1 MNPYYIFIWSA
12 ILASRYILSIIFCI
26 IFGKGFDR
34 ENLPFPSFQICMY
47 FFLYHI
53 YIHIILAVMGQVLP
67 EVRLRQQN
75 LDQSHVLFPIAVG
88 TALFP
93 RAISDHLTLATLI
106 LSSLAGWHATGF
118 SGYWYVGS
126 DHNSRCNGVTLLTS
140 SFALWVLCITTF
152 VASGRSNDPAFCD
165 EKSGRCNLASLPF
178 LCSFRNFGH
187 GGARA
192 SVIAWPVRIQS

>member
-1 MNPYYIFIWSA
+1 MTLHRMVPQHPTLGSEWNSHDG
-12 ILASRYILSIIFCI
+12 SS
-26 IFGKGFDR
+26 
-34 ENLPFPSFQICMY
+34 PS
-47 FFLYHI
+47 
-53 YIHIILAVMGQVLP
+53 
-67 EVRLRQQN
+67 VRLR
-75 LDQSHVLFPIAVG
+75 HVLFPIAVG

-106 LSSLAGWHATGF
+106 LSSLAGWHASGF
-118 SGYWYVGS
+118 SGYWHVGS
-126 DHNSRCNGVTLLTS
+126 DHNSRGNGVTLLTS

-192 SVIAWPVRIQS
+192 SVIA

>member
-1 MNPYYIFIWSA
+1 MLFPYMLVAVFLRYDLYLNGMIWL
-12 ILASRYILSIIFCI
+12 I
-26 IFGKGFDR
+26 
-34 ENLPFPSFQICMY
+34 SFK
-47 FFLYHI
+47 HI
-53 YIHIILAVMGQVLP
+53 PLAVMGQVLP
-67 EVRLRQQN
+67 EVRLRRQN
-75 LDQSHVLFPIAVG
+75 LDQSHVLFPLAVG

-152 VASGRSNDPAFCD
+152 VAYGLSNDPAFVT
-165 EKSGRCNLASLPF
+165 RNLEGAILHRYPF
-178 LCSFRNFGH
+178 YVPLETL
-187 GGARA
+187 
-192 SVIAWPVRIQS
+192 VMVVRVLQ

>member
-1 MNPYYIFIWSA
+1 M
-12 ILASRYILSIIFCI
+12 
-26 IFGKGFDR
+26 
-34 ENLPFPSFQICMY
+34 
-47 FFLYHI
+47 
-53 YIHIILAVMGQVLP
+53 MGQVLP
-67 EVRLRQQN
+67 EVRLRRQN
-75 LDQSHVLFPIAVG
+75 LDQSHVLFPLAVG

-152 VASGRSNDPAFCD
+152 VAYGRSNDPAFCN

>member
-1 MNPYYIFIWSA
+1 MYYI
-12 ILASRYILSIIFCI
+12 ILYYIILWLHYILYIF
-26 IFGKGFDR
+26 R
-34 ENLPFPSFQICMY
+34 
-47 FFLYHI
+47 LYHI

-93 RAISDHLTLATLI
+93 RAISDHLTLATLM
-106 LSSLAGWHATGF
+106 LSSLAGWHASGF
-118 SGYWYVGS
+118 SGYWHVGS

-165 EKSGRCNLASLPF
+165 EKSGRCNLASLPC
-178 LCSFRNFGH
+178 LCSIRNFGH

>member
-1 MNPYYIFIWSA
+1 MFPTYF
-12 ILASRYILSIIFCI
+12 LFLSIFHTLPISPIFLSCVLSKKTVGMS
-26 IFGKGFDR
+26 GKGQAFGFYR
-34 ENLPFPSFQICMY
+34 
-47 FFLYHI
+47 FLI
-53 YIHIILAVMGQVLP
+53 AVMGQVLP
-67 EVRLRQQN
+67 EVRLRRQN

-192 SVIAWPVRIQS
+192 SVIA

>member
-1 MNPYYIFIWSA
+1 MVFNNDLHYWIFPT
-12 ILASRYILSIIFCI
+12 YFVCLSIFSY
-26 IFGKGFDR
+26 FSLFLPYSLHVLSKKTVGMSGKGQAFGFYR
-34 ENLPFPSFQICMY
+34 
-47 FFLYHI
+47 FLI
-53 YIHIILAVMGQVLP
+53 AVMGQVLP
-67 EVRLRQQN
+67 EVRLRRQN
-75 LDQSHVLFPIAVG
+75 LDQSHVLFPLAVG

-152 VASGRSNDPAFCD
+152 VAYGRSNDPAFCD

>member
-1 MNPYYIFIWSA
+1 ME
-12 ILASRYILSIIFCI
+12 
-26 IFGKGFDR
+26 
-34 ENLPFPSFQICMY
+34 ENLFPLIETTGPMAVNQIHKKKQST
-47 FFLYHI
+47 FNWWLLKQKNTDKWGRQSISITFNW
-53 YIHIILAVMGQVLP
+53 LAVMGQVLP
-67 EVRLRQQN
+67 EVRLRRQN

-106 LSSLAGWHATGF
+106 LSSLAGWHASGF
-118 SGYWYVGS
+118 SGYWHVGS
-126 DHNSRCNGVTLLTS
+126 DHNSRGNGVTLLTS

-178 LCSFRNFGH
+178 LCFFRNFGH

>member
-1 MNPYYIFIWSA
+1 MS
-12 ILASRYILSIIFCI
+12 
-26 IFGKGFDR
+26 GKGQAFGFYR
-34 ENLPFPSFQICMY
+34 
-47 FFLYHI
+47 FLI
-53 YIHIILAVMGQVLP
+53 AVMGQVLP

-93 RAISDHLTLATLI
+93 RAISDHLTLATLM
-106 LSSLAGWHATGF
+106 LSSLAGWHASGF
-118 SGYWYVGS
+118 SGYWHVGS
-126 DHNSRCNGVTLLTS
+126 DHNSRCIGVTLLTS

-165 EKSGRCNLASLPF
+165 EKSGRCNLASIPF

-192 SVIAWPVRIQS
+192 SVIA

>member
-1 MNPYYIFIWSA
+1 MTLSLYY
-12 ILASRYILSIIFCI
+12 L
-26 IFGKGFDR
+26 
-34 ENLPFPSFQICMY
+34 
-47 FFLYHI
+47 HV
-53 YIHIILAVMGQVLP
+53 LAVMGQVLP
-67 EVRLRQQN
+67 EVRLRRQN
-75 LDQSHVLFPIAVG
+75 LDQSHVLFPLAVG

-178 LCSFRNFGH
+178 LCSIRNFGH

-192 SVIAWPVRIQS
+192 SVIA

>member
-1 MNPYYIFIWSA
+1 MWVKHGKTRINHPPVITIFIGGMF
-12 ILASRYILSIIFCI
+12 SRDGSSPSRGAAETAEPWPEPCFVSHCGGHC
-26 IFGKGFDR
+26 FVSKGNQR
-34 ENLPFPSFQICMY
+34 P
-47 FFLYHI
+47 
-53 YIHIILAVMGQVLP
+53 
-67 EVRLRQQN
+67 
-75 LDQSHVLFPIAVG
+75 LDLGYLDTFKS
-88 TALFP
+88 
-93 RAISDHLTLATLI
+93 
-106 LSSLAGWHATGF
+106 GWVACLWIQW
-118 SGYWYVGS
+118 GYWHVGS

-178 LCSFRNFGH
+178 LYSFRNFGH